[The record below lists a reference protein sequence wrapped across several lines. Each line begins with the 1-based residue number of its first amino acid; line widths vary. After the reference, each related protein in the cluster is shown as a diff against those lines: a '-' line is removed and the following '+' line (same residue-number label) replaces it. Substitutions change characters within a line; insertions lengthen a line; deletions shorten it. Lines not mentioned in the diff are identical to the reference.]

1 MGVTA
6 KLNIAIYSIVTALIL
21 TIFFTFLNIDN
32 VEESTDEALNNR
44 IEQIQAVEKIRLS
57 LAMQS
62 LYARAVVLDRSKESI
77 EQLEFHMNTLNE
89 EILSLKEMIKS
100 QTMTD
105 YLKEMDTF
113 NNQYNTSTISLLE
126 AIKVGDTR
134 LANEYVNTSLK
145 AAHEGIL
152 GISDE
157 ILAYQ
162 EGELVEI
169 KDEIELYINNSKIT
183 AWFFLFVSILISIAA
198 VIYIRLKIVAPLKLV
213 VIEANVIASGD
224 LSKSD
229 IRTKSKDEIGQL
241 GQSFNLMKNNL
252 ASLIKNVQLNTGQ
265 LSASA
270 HELSAS
276 TEEMAAAS
284 DDVTMRINQT
294 YDSSQAAAQA
304 SQESAHA
311 MEETAV
317 GVQRIAEA
325 TQVLHASSIEASNTA
340 DQGGAIIEEAKKQME
355 TINETTNSVNAL
367 VQKLAQQTEEINSIS
382 KVITDITDQTNLLA
396 LNAAIEAARAGEH
409 GKGFAVVADEVRK
422 LAEESKNSANSIV
435 NLTLEIK
442 SDTENVERAVS
453 ESLISVKDGVQI
465 ITEAGHSFTTI
476 EQAVNQMT
484 TQIQEISA
492 TSEQL
497 SASAEEVTASVAEI
511 ANGSGNSSR
520 NLEMIVAATEEQSA
534 TIQQV
539 NGVAV
544 TLSESAHHLQ
554 NEIQQFKVK

>member
-1 MGVTA
+1 MGVGA
-6 KLNIAIYSIVTALIL
+6 KLNIAIYSIVTVLIL
-21 TIFFTFLNIDN
+21 TIFFTFLNIDQ

-44 IEQIQAVEKIRLS
+44 VEQIQAAEQIRFS

-62 LYARAVVLDRSKESI
+62 LYARAVVLDYSKES
-77 EQLEFHMNTLNE
+77 EEKLDFYMNTLSE
-89 EILSLKEMIKS
+89 EILGLKKMVIS
-100 QTMTD
+100 QTMVD
-105 YLKEMDTF
+105 YLKEMETF
-113 NNQYNTSTISLLE
+113 NKQFNTSTISLLE
-126 AIKVGDTR
+126 AIKKGDTR
-134 LANEYVNTSLK
+134 LANEYVNTSLT

-152 GISDE
+152 AVSDK
-157 ILAYQ
+157 IIAYQ
-162 EGELVEI
+162 EEKLVDINKETQ
-169 KDEIELYINNSKIT
+169 LYINNSKIT

-198 VIYIRLKIVAPLKLV
+198 VIYIRIKVVAPLKLMV
-213 VIEANVIASGD
+213 TEANIIASGD
-224 LSKSD
+224 LANAD
-229 IRTKSKDEIGQL
+229 IQTKSKDEIGQL

-265 LSASA
+265 LTMSAQ
-270 HELSAS
+270 ELSAS
-276 TEEMAAAS
+276 TEEMAATS
-284 DDVTMRINQT
+284 EDVTLRINQT
-294 YDSSQAAAQA
+294 YETAQASAQA

-325 TQVLHASSIEASNTA
+325 TQVLHSRSIEASNTA
-340 DQGGAIIEEAKKQME
+340 DQGGTIIEEAKKQME

-435 NLTLEIK
+435 NLTLEIQ

-453 ESLISVKDGVQI
+453 ESLKSVKDGVQI
-465 ITEAGHSFTTI
+465 ISEAGQSFISI
-476 EQAVNQMT
+476 EQAVTQMT

-511 ANGSGNSSR
+511 ADGSGNASS
-520 NLEMIVAATEEQSA
+520 NLEMIVAATEEQAA
-534 TIQQV
+534 TMQQV

-544 TLSESAHHLQ
+544 TLSESAHQLQ
-554 NEIQQFKVK
+554 NEIQQFKVR